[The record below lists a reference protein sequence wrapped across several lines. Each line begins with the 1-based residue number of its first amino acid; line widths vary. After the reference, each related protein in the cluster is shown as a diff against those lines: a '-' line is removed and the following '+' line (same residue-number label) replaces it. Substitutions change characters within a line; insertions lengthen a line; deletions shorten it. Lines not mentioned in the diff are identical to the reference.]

1 MKLKL
6 EINDKSEIIQ
16 YAELGGLD
24 NSVECEIDSLPD
36 DFYNNFEPRFY
47 LFKNG
52 EIIKNPDY
60 VEPSD
65 TPPVSSPTSVQE
77 AINKLGEVTAKI
89 ADDDNQI
96 KSALNKLG
104 LAVADLQQTKE
115 VK

>member
-1 MKLKL
+1 MQL
-6 EINDKSEIIQ
+6 Q
-16 YAELGGLD
+16 LD
-24 NSVECEIDSLPD
+24 SNSVIIGYADFGEISNGINFDEDKLPD
-36 DFYNNFEPRFY
+36 DFYNKFKPSFY
-47 LFKNG
+47 MFQDNK
-52 EIIKNPDY
+52 IIENPDY

-89 ADDDNQI
+89 AGDDNQI
-96 KSALNKLG
+96 KLALNKLG